1 MLTTSLQQLII
12 DRIRSQGPLSFAE
25 YMRMAL
31 YEPGHGYYVNDSS
44 SSKLGWE
51 GDFYTSTDVSDF
63 FAHCMGRQLL
73 HMWEQ
78 LRKPDPFVVLEQGA
92 GRGDLAR
99 GIRAW
104 AAQEAPAFL
113 NVLEYH
119 AEDINRGHD
128 ALQSSL
134 EIAITAPTPHVI
146 LSNELVDAFPVHI
159 VEKRDDKLYEVYVT
173 CGTLHEDALSEMLDE
188 PGSPEIAHY
197 LDTYNIPWKTFAD
210 GWRAEINLDALR
222 WIQRTARLL
231 SGTTRPSTTNN
242 GFLLTIDYGEEAQA
256 LYTPD
261 LPHGTLACYY
271 RHQLTER
278 PLTRPGEQD
287 ITAHVNFTALMQEGE
302 RQGLR
307 QESFTTQGQW
317 LEAMGILDELA
328 SIRARDFAI
337 LDTDRGSDRG
347 QVALFQ
353 WKNLRQQ
360 VAALTDPYGMGN
372 FKVLILSA

>member
-1 MLTTSLQQLII
+1 MLVTSLQKLII
-12 DRIRSQGPLSFAE
+12 DRIQSQGPLSFAE

-44 SSKLGWE
+44 RVGWE

-73 HMWEQ
+73 HMWKQ
-78 LRKPDPFVVLEQGA
+78 LGHPAPFVVLEQGA

-99 GIRAW
+99 GVRAW
-104 AAQEAPAFL
+104 ATQEAPVFL
-113 NVLEYH
+113 GVLDYH
-119 AEDINRGHD
+119 AEDICRGHD

-134 EIAITAPTPHVI
+134 ETSTISPTPHVI

-159 VEKRDDKLYEVYVT
+159 VEKRDDKLYEIYV
-173 CGTLHEDALSEMLDE
+173 TLHEGALSEILDE
-188 PGSPEIAHY
+188 PGSPEIASY
-197 LDTYNIPWKTFAD
+197 LDTYNIPWKTFPD

-231 SGTTRPSTTNN
+231 SSATLPSTTRG
-242 GFLLTIDYGEEAQA
+242 GFLLTIDYGDEAPA
-256 LYTPD
+256 LYTAD
-261 LPHGTLACYY
+261 RPHGTLACYY

-287 ITAHVNFTALMQEGE
+287 MTAHVNFTALMQEGE

-328 SIRARDFAI
+328 SIRARDFSI
-337 LDTDRGSDRG
+337 LDTDRGSDSG

-353 WKNLRQQ
+353 WYNLRQQ
-360 VAALTDPYGMGN
+360 VVALTDPNGMGK

>member
-1 MLTTSLQQLII
+1 MLATSLQQLII
-12 DRIRSQGPLSFAE
+12 DRIQSQGPLSFAD

-31 YEPGHGYYVNDSS
+31 YEPGHGYYVNET
-44 SSKLGWE
+44 SKVGWE

-78 LRKPDPFVVLEQGA
+78 LGHPTPFVVLEQGA

-99 GIRAW
+99 GVYAW
-104 AAQEAPAFL
+104 AAQEAPVFHSAL
-113 NVLEYH
+113 DYH
-119 AEDINRGHD
+119 AEDICRGHD
-128 ALQSSL
+128 ALQSLL
-134 EIAITAPTPHVI
+134 ETSTTTPTPHVI

-173 CGTLHEDALSEMLDE
+173 LHEGALSEILDE
-188 PGSPEIAHY
+188 PGSPEIANY

-231 SGTTRPSTTNN
+231 SGDTASSTTNG
-242 GFLLTIDYGEEAQA
+242 GFLLTIDYGDEAQA

-261 LPHGTLACYY
+261 RQRGTLACYY

-287 ITAHVNFTALMQEGE
+287 ITAHVNFTTLIQEGA

-307 QESFTTQGQW
+307 LESFTTQEQW
-317 LEAMGILDELA
+317 LKEMGIQDELLR
-328 SIRARDFAI
+328 IRSHDFAI
-337 LDTDRGSDRG
+337 IDTDRSSDSG

-353 WKNLRQQ
+353 WYNLRQQ
-360 VAALTDPYGMGN
+360 VTALIDPNGMGK